1 VAKARRGVCRSP
13 EFGTGEGEG
22 GQQPSVDHFVAA
34 GMSKSDASDTGPGR
48 TPLRGTSETPDQPW
62 LTPGVVS
69 VGLASLGSDA
79 GHEMTTSLLPT
90 FLTSTLHAGPA
101 ALGAIEGVSDALTG
115 LSKLAGGPLAA
126 DPDRRGRVASG
137 GYLVTAFA
145 TAAIGL
151 ATAVWQVALLRA
163 VAWTARGVRSPAR
176 DTLLVSLV
184 PPSAYGRASGLE
196 RAGDN
201 AGALIGPLIASAL
214 IGVLGIRHAMLLA
227 FIPGLLAAAAITFA
241 AREARRTVATPA
253 GRRALSFNFT
263 ELRQAGL
270 ARTLAPAALFELGNL
285 ATTMLI
291 LRATGLLHTDGRS
304 LTAATS
310 VAILLYAAH
319 NGAAMLA
326 ALAGG
331 QAIDRLNPRVVFAA
345 GACVYALAY
354 AMFAVDQHA
363 WPVLLVAFLLAG
375 VGIGCAETAES
386 TMVAQALPDRL
397 RGNGYG
403 LLGLVQSFGDLGAT
417 LVAGLIWALVS
428 PTAAFV
434 YVAAWMVAALVAAL
448 VIRAR

>member
-1 VAKARRGVCRSP
+1 MTDEVSRG
-13 EFGTGEGEG
+13 
-22 GQQPSVDHFVAA
+22 
-34 GMSKSDASDTGPGR
+34 
-48 TPLRGTSETPDQPW
+48 PDGPW
-62 LTPGVVS
+62 LTQGVVS

-101 ALGAIEGVSDALTG
+101 ALGAIEGLSDALTG

-126 DPDRRGRVASG
+126 DPVRRGRLASG

-163 VAWTARGVRSPAR
+163 LAWTARGVRSPAR

-184 PPSAYGRASGLE
+184 PPSAYGRASGVE

-214 IGVLGIRHAMLLA
+214 IGVIGIRHAMLLA

-241 AREARRTVATPA
+241 AREARRMVATPA
-253 GRRALSFNFT
+253 ARRTLSFNLT

-291 LRATGLLHTDGRS
+291 LRATGLLHADGRS
-304 LTAATS
+304 LTTATS
-310 VAILLYAAH
+310 IAILLYAAH
-319 NGAAMLA
+319 NGAATLA
-326 ALAGG
+326 ALTGG
-331 QAIDRLNPRVVFAA
+331 HAIDRLNPRVVFAA
-345 GACVYALAY
+345 GAGVYVVAY
-354 AMFAVDQHA
+354 ATFAWNQHA

-386 TMVAQALPDRL
+386 TMVAHALPDRL

-417 LVAGLIWALVS
+417 LVGGLIWALVS